1 VSRLPAAPADRPA
14 VERLLRDL
22 GPRLRRGGSA
32 SEPGACLPTGLAE
45 IDRLL
50 GGGFQR
56 GCLSEIAVPPSSGRT
71 SLGLSLL
78 ARATAAEEVCAWVD
92 AADGFDPPSA
102 EAAGVALERVLWARP
117 ASTGPGASEALR
129 CTERLVEARGFA
141 LVLLDLSG
149 QERGVPRAAWMRLA
163 RTAAASGSAL
173 LVLSRERAA
182 GPQAAVALELCP
194 ARACFGGMPLLLEA
208 LEIEAVVVRHRGA
221 SPRRSAL
228 LRLAAA

>member
-1 VSRLPAAPADRPA
+1 MSRSPAPAEHPA
-14 VERLLRDL
+14 LARLLQDL
-22 GPRLRRGGSA
+22 GPRLRRGGA
-32 SEPGACLPTGLAE
+32 PSEQRGHLPTGLPE

-56 GCLSEIAVPPSSGRT
+56 GRLSEIAGPLSSGRT

-78 ARATAAEEVCAWVD
+78 ACATAAEEVCAWVD
-92 AADGFDPPSA
+92 ASDSFDPPSA

-117 ASTGPGASEALR
+117 GSGARGASEALR
-129 CTERLVEARGFA
+129 CTERLVEAQGFA

-149 QERGVPRAAWMRLA
+149 REREVPQAAWARLA
-163 RTAAASGSAL
+163 RAAGASGSAL
-173 LVLSRERAA
+173 LVLSRERTA

-208 LEIEAVVVRHRGA
+208 LEIEVVVVRHRGA
-221 SPRRSAL
+221 PPERAAL

>member
-1 VSRLPAAPADRPA
+1 VPRPPAALADPA

-22 GPRLRRGGSA
+22 GPRLRRGDA
-32 SEPGACLPTGLAE
+32 PVEPWGRLPTGLVE

-50 GGGFQR
+50 GGGLQR
-56 GCLSEIAVPPSSGRT
+56 GCLCEIAGPPSSGRT

-102 EAAGVALERVLWARP
+102 EAAGAVLERVLWARP
-117 ASTGPGASEALR
+117 GPGARGASEALR
-129 CTERLVEARGFA
+129 CAERLVETGGFA
-141 LVLLDLSG
+141 LVLLDLSRR
-149 QERGVPRAAWMRLA
+149 EREVPRAAWARLA
-163 RTAAASGSAL
+163 RAAEASGSAL
-173 LVLSRERAA
+173 LVLSQERAA
-182 GPQAAVALELCP
+182 GSQAAVALELSP

-208 LEIEAVVVRHRGA
+208 LEIEAVLVRQRGA
-221 SPRRSAL
+221 PAERTAL